1 LSCGLLVLV
10 GLVMIRATCD
20 KGRGAAA
27 ANPPGSS
34 SADAATEVGLQ
45 PSSSAGEGQTPAV
58 GVAKAP
64 EVVTGVPGM
73 DFTTLPLS
81 AQKELNQVL
90 SDEFCY
96 CGCPHSLGACL
107 REHRGCHHA
116 RRMALLAAREA
127 AAGAPSVEI
136 SVMLSK
142 YYLSFRER
150 RQTFKIDPRMCIGP
164 SDAKVTFMEFSD
176 FECPYCNAARP
187 VLEKFVKES
196 TPKVRLCFAPFPLPA
211 HPHAIQAAQAALYA
225 RDHGKFWP
233 MHDALFE
240 KQTQLSDETIRG
252 LAEKLGMSGA
262 DLGKALDS
270 YRGEVEG
277 SKELGVNA
285 GVDATPTIFVNGRK
299 LSLLISPEV
308 LSVTVQDEL
317 EWTNNH
323 NAWVVD

>member
-1 LSCGLLVLV
+1 
-10 GLVMIRATCD
+10 MRATCD

-27 ANPPGSS
+27 ASPPAIQSP
-34 SADAATEVGLQ
+34 DAATQVGLQ

-58 GVAKAP
+58 GVVKAP

-127 AAGAPSVEI
+127 AAGAPSVE
-136 SVMLSK
+136 
-142 YYLSFRER
+142 
-150 RQTFKIDPRMCIGP
+150 
-164 SDAKVTFMEFSD
+164 KVTFMEFSD
-176 FECPYCNAARP
+176 FECPYCNSARP

-196 TPKVRLCFAPFPLPA
+196 APQVRLCFAPFPLPA

-252 LAEKLGMSGA
+252 LAEQLGMSGA

-270 YRGEVEG
+270 GKLRAEVEA
-277 SKELGVNA
+277 SKERGVSA

-299 LSLLISPEV
+299 LSLLASPEV

>member
-1 LSCGLLVLV
+1 
-10 GLVMIRATCD
+10 
-20 KGRGAAA
+20 
-27 ANPPGSS
+27 
-34 SADAATEVGLQ
+34 
-45 PSSSAGEGQTPAV
+45 
-58 GVAKAP
+58 
-64 EVVTGVPGM
+64 
-73 DFTTLPLS
+73 
-81 AQKELNQVL
+81 
-90 SDEFCY
+90 
-96 CGCPHSLGACL
+96 
-107 REHRGCHHA
+107 
-116 RRMALLAAREA
+116 MALLAAREA

-150 RQTFKIDPRMCIGP
+150 RQTFKIDPRMCMGP

-176 FECPYCNAARP
+176 FECPYCNSARP

-196 TPKVRLCFAPFPLPA
+196 APQVRLCFAPFPLPA

-252 LAEKLGMSGA
+252 LAEQLGMSGA

-270 YRGEVEG
+270 GKLRAEVEA
-277 SKELGVNA
+277 SKERGVSA

-299 LSLLISPEV
+299 LSLLASPEV
-308 LSVTVQDEL
+308 LSVTAQDEL